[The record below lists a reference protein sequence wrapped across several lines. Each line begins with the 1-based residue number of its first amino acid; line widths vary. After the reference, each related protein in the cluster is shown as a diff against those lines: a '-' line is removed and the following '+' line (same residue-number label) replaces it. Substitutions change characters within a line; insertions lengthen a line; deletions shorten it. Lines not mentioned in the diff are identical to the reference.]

1 MNVLRKVGKKK
12 SRGCRRRLRA
22 FGEWEKHNIC
32 ISNLKYNPIKPMNW
46 KEKRKKRKENLS

>member
-12 SRGCRRRLRA
+12 SRGCRRHLRA